1 MNLNNRKRKAEEI
14 ILPYINQKKQKN
26 DFQHLNYRM
35 EKLELMMTKL
45 LLSLQNVET
54 NMKYLT
60 KNKKKD
66 DMNMNSIKKIVD
78 EIEIKSNLLDE
89 KFYGSINQLESS
101 TEKENNSYFT

>member
-35 EKLELMMTKL
+35 DKLELMMTKL

-66 DMNMNSIKKIVD
+66 DINMNSIKKIVD

>member
-35 EKLELMMTKL
+35 DKLELMMTKL

-54 NMKYLT
+54 SLKYLT

>member
-1 MNLNNRKRKAEEI
+1 MNLNNRKRKADEI
-14 ILPYINQKKQKN
+14 ILPYINQKKQKD
-26 DFQHLNYRM
+26 DFQHLNYRINN
-35 EKLELMMTKL
+35 LELMMNKL
-45 LLSLQNVET
+45 LIGLQNVET
-54 NMKYLT
+54 SLKYLT

-66 DMNMNSIKKIVD
+66 DMNLNDIKKIVD

>member
-35 EKLELMMTKL
+35 DKLELMMTKL

-89 KFYGSINQLESS
+89 KFYGSINQVESS

>member
-14 ILPYINQKKQKN
+14 IIPYINQKKQKN

-35 EKLELMMTKL
+35 DKLELMMTKL

>member
-1 MNLNNRKRKAEEI
+1 MNLNNRKRKADEI

>member
-35 EKLELMMTKL
+35 DKLELMMTKL